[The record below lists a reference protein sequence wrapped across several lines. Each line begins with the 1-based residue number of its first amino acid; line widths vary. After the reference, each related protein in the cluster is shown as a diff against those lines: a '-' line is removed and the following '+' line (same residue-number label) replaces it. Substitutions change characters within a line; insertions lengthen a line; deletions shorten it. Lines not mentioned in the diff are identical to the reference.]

1 MIKFVSYLSTLFT
14 TSKTSKQGRSTQE
27 IGNDRASITNK
38 GLRWSKILSGNVD
51 WSIYRK
57 GE

>member
-1 MIKFVSYLSTLFT
+1 MIKFVSYLSTLF

-38 GLRWSKILSGNVD
+38 GLRWSKTLSGNVD
-51 WSIYRK
+51 WSSYRK